1 MKEERTKIVFSKEG
15 KCVSAKIEGNVKC
28 YLASEVQDENPKEET
43 NVCEEKQGSKK
54 KKEKETELRK
64 KQSVQNKPRKWT
76 VILTVIFA
84 MLIIASFISFTAIV
98 DYKIFNLTSGSQ
110 ETESLVSMHVSE
122 GVIAIISLA
131 VAVWAALNIT
141 SALDKRDIE
150 ETKEK
155 YNEIAHTHQK
165 VTMDLLQS
173 KKNIRGMSKNV
184 FLQEILIHSG
194 IQESKYFYNLFLKA
208 IPDFVESSHDE
219 ADLSEYMLLT
229 KIEQINA
236 KLHDLHS
243 SVDSRNLELTE
254 LVKENIRNIK
264 EFRSIY
270 ADTNILKAVE
280 DYLIFR
286 EGCCYFYSGYA
297 HDEREGMDEEF
308 KKAYSEF
315 EKSADIFLM
324 LMSHYEKYFT
334 LTGNYK
340 KELKINELD
349 SNFYRSVLGKNAVIQ
364 LDSTEEMESGM
375 AQMLDSILNIVGE
388 SYSKILHVYKKA
400 KNKGVTIILKG
411 EVEDYGNRAIF
422 YCKSAV
428 EVMRN
433 LGKKNE
439 MYYRNLGCAY
449 ERYGWNKGF
458 HVFKTETLYCYKCA
472 FQFILND
479 PKTPAR
485 QVKNVYHVLLQYY
498 NRLIC
503 HSISGYDSAEKLFEV
518 KDLNSISS
526 IEPDFIQGDVLKQ
539 INDFYE
545 ASEMA
550 VNEMPRIGLHYI
562 MHAYACLWF
571 LALKHLGFKI
581 PKQEKEFYEEI
592 SKMLQKVKFLD
603 YLSDGTLDGEQK
615 LFVVLED
622 QHKKYKIGG

>member
-1 MKEERTKIVFSKEG
+1 MKEEKQKKSSSKE
-15 KCVSAKIEGNVKC
+15 KKYVTKIEGNVSC
-28 YLASEVQDENPKEET
+28 YLTPETQEESPKTET
-43 NVCEEKQGSKK
+43 IVCEENQDTKK
-54 KKEKETELRK
+54 KKEKESDFKE

-76 VILTVIFA
+76 VILTIIFA
-84 MLIIASFISFTAIV
+84 ILIIASFISFTAIL
-98 DYKIFNLTSGSQ
+98 DYKIFNLTTGSQ
-110 ETESLVSMHVSE
+110 ETGSLVDIHVSE

-173 KKNIRGMSKNV
+173 KKNIQGMSKNV

-194 IQESKYFYNLFLKA
+194 IQESKYFYNLFLKE
-208 IPDFVESSHDE
+208 IPDFMESNYDE

-243 SVDSRNLELTE
+243 SVDHKNLELTE
-254 LVKENIRNIK
+254 LAKENIRNIK

-280 DYLIFR
+280 EYLIFR

-297 HDEREGMDEEF
+297 HDEKEGMEEEF
-308 KKAYSEF
+308 KKAYFEF
-315 EKSADIFLM
+315 EKSAHIFLT

-334 LTGNYK
+334 LTGSYK
-340 KELKINELD
+340 KEVKINDLD
-349 SNFYRSVLGKNAVIQ
+349 NDFYKSVLGKSTFIQ
-364 LDSTEEMESGM
+364 LDTTEEMESGM

-388 SYSKILHVYKKA
+388 SYSKILYVYKKA
-400 KNKGVTIILKG
+400 QEKNVTLILNGKL
-411 EVEDYGNRAIF
+411 EDYGNRAVF

-449 ERYGWNKGF
+449 ERYGWNIGF
-458 HVFKTETLYCYKCA
+458 NLFKNETLDCYKLA
-472 FQFILND
+472 FHFILND
-479 PKTPAR
+479 PKTPTR

-498 NRLIC
+498 NNLIC
-503 HSISGYDSAEKLFEV
+503 HSISGYESADKLFAV
-518 KDLNSISS
+518 KDLNQISRM
-526 IEPDFIQGDVLKQ
+526 EPDFVQGDVIKQ
-539 INDFYE
+539 IYGFYE

-550 VNEMPRIGLHYI
+550 VNEMPRVGFHYI

-571 LALKHLGFKI
+571 LILKHLGFQI
-581 PKQEKEFYEEI
+581 PKREKEFYEEI
-592 SKMLQKVKFLD
+592 SSMVQKVKFLD
-603 YLSDGTLDGEQK
+603 YFADGTLEGDK
-615 LFVVLED
+615 NLFDVLED
-622 QHKKYKIGG
+622 QYKKYKIGG